1 MLMFRFWNS
10 DHRGSDKTLQ
20 VDQPMLDFAK
30 SVHPWLSTDT
40 SSPRPLKRRRQSS
53 VAIAS
58 QNAAVSPA
66 AKRPR
71 TSDEDPAVDSVSQP
85 QKKVALTPVTEHA
98 ASAAD
103 ASGSVDIEKAKEA
116 IEEQF
121 SLEILLKHD
130 ELRLINQELA
140 KCQVALEQLRRCHL
154 IPYPTTTPTPE
165 QMLNVAN
172 GSGPSLQPKCG
183 DKLPQWA
190 PPFGVTD
197 GPYARHYAKW
207 LIPDPKF
214 DGIQPEMPA
223 HTDPWR
229 RYTIEGRS
237 TRNTSGDFSTVQG
250 KGRPSRGSAGQ
261 KLQALSNGYPPP
273 KDKSGP
279 CVLKRSDGQTVKL
292 VCIDCNR
299 ENFSST
305 QGFINHC
312 RIAHKRDFKSHEEAA
327 VHCGHPIEASE
338 VPAKGA
344 AIEEKSTGSTGSTAP
359 PSGLVHPFTR
369 ANGMTDSEAC
379 FSVVRRIQESME
391 LYRQGLLPGVSPIP
405 TISVKPTRTS
415 TITQS
420 TSGFCPSPDS
430 PHLSRLLQ
438 SRGFGGNLGA
448 LVEDAKTKIDFEP
461 LSSPT
466 DDESE
471 DREMLATPII
481 GAMGRPISSHAAP
494 GMRVP
499 ARAVM
504 APVVTTSRPSS
515 SKGALVHSAPYA
527 TPVPTPTPHCTTRPR
542 PGMVMEMLDVTE
554 LSPNTAISNNA
565 PSLVSDDGEYD
576 DSADS
581 DSASEMDDSIGAE
594 SISDVDEI
602 DIDDDHTGTRTLG
615 HHGPTGPGAGTRVR
629 LGKRTT
635 KEVNF
640 VGPVKEENAKQGHG
654 RDRYREHPLI
664 DMQQA
669 RLSRSGDSE

>member
-10 DHRGSDKTLQ
+10 DHRGSDRTLQ
-20 VDQPMLDFAK
+20 VDRPMLDFAK
-30 SVHPWLSTDT
+30 SVQPWISTDACIT
-40 SSPRPLKRRRQSS
+40 QSPRPLKRRRQSNA
-53 VAIAS
+53 AIAS
-58 QNAAVSPA
+58 QTAPVSSAV
-66 AKRPR
+66 KRPR
-71 TSDEDPAVDSVSQP
+71 TSDEDISADNVGHP
-85 QKKVALTPVTEHA
+85 QKKVALAPVTDAVTPVSTTC
-98 ASAAD
+98 
-103 ASGSVDIEKAKEA
+103 GTLDIERAKEA

-140 KCQVALEQLRRCHL
+140 KCQAALEQLRRCHL
-154 IPYPTTTPTPE
+154 IPYPVATPTPE
-165 QMLNVAN
+165 QMLSVAN
-172 GSGPSLQPKCG
+172 GSGPSLQPGSG

-214 DGIQPEMPA
+214 DGIQFEIPTP
-223 HTDPWR
+223 TDPWR
-229 RYTIEGRS
+229 TRSAVEGRS
-237 TRNTSGDFSTVQG
+237 TRNSFMDLNASQG
-250 KGRPSRGSAGQ
+250 KTRPARGSAGQ

-292 VCIDCNR
+292 VCIDCHR

-327 VHCGHPIEASE
+327 VHCGHPIEAAE
-338 VPAKGA
+338 VPNKGA
-344 AIEEKSTGSTGSTAP
+344 SVEEKPTVSTAP
-359 PSGLVHPFTR
+359 APFGLIHPFTR

-379 FSVVRRIQESME
+379 FSVVRRIQQSME
-391 LYRQGLLPGVSPIP
+391 LYRQGKLPGVISVP
-405 TISVKPTRTS
+405 TISDKSTRASS
-415 TITQS
+415 TTKS
-420 TSGFCPSPDS
+420 SSGFSPSTDS
-430 PHLSRLLQ
+430 PHLSRLLK
-438 SRGFGGNLGA
+438 SRGFNGNLGA
-448 LVEDAKTKIDFEP
+448 LVEDAKTQIDFDQVT
-461 LSSPT
+461 SPT

-471 DREMLATPII
+471 DQEMSMTPTIS
-481 GAMGRPISSHAAP
+481 ALGRPISSQAAT

-515 SKGALVHSAPYA
+515 SKGTLVHPAPYA
-527 TPVPTPTPHCTTRPR
+527 TPVPTPTPHSTTRPR
-542 PGMVMEMLDVTE
+542 SEMAMDEDMLDVTE
-554 LSPNTAISNNA
+554 LSPITAVGNNA

-594 SISDVDEI
+594 SISDVEDI
-602 DIDDDHTGTRTLG
+602 DIDDDHAGARTLR
-615 HHGPTGPGAGTRVR
+615 HHGSTAPGAGTRVR
-629 LGKRTT
+629 LGKGDT
-635 KEVNF
+635 KQVNF
-640 VGPVKEENAKQGHG
+640 VASIKEESTKQSHG
-654 RDRYREHPLI
+654 RGI
-664 DMQQA
+664 DIK
-669 RLSRSGDSE
+669 SIH

>member
-10 DHRGSDKTLQ
+10 DHRGSDRTLQ
-20 VDQPMLDFAK
+20 VDRPMLDFAK
-30 SVHPWLSTDT
+30 SVQPWISADACIPQA
-40 SSPRPLKRRRQSS
+40 PRPLKRRRQSNA
-53 VAIAS
+53 AIAS
-58 QNAAVSPA
+58 QTAPVSSAV
-66 AKRPR
+66 KRPR
-71 TSDEDPAVDSVSQP
+71 TSDEGFSTDNVSHP
-85 QKKVALTPVTEHA
+85 QKKVALAPVTQPA
-98 ASAAD
+98 APVSAACG
-103 ASGSVDIEKAKEA
+103 AADIERVKEA

-154 IPYPTTTPTPE
+154 IPYPVTAPTPE

-172 GSGPSLQPKCG
+172 GSGSSLQPGSG

-214 DGIQPEMPA
+214 DGVQLETPTP
-223 HTDPWR
+223 TDSWR
-229 RYTIEGRS
+229 MRSAVEGRS
-237 TRNTSGDFSTVQG
+237 TRNSFMDLNASQG
-250 KGRPSRGSAGQ
+250 KTRPARGTAGQ

-279 CVLKRSDGQTVKL
+279 CVLKRSDGQIVKL
-292 VCIDCNR
+292 VCIDCHR

-327 VHCGHPIEASE
+327 IHCGHPIEAAE
-338 VPAKGA
+338 VPNKGA
-344 AIEEKSTGSTGSTAP
+344 AVEEKSTGSTAPP

-379 FSVVRRIQESME
+379 FSVVRRIQQSME
-391 LYRQGLLPGVSPIP
+391 LYRQGKLPGVTSVP
-405 TISVKPTRTS
+405 TISDKSTRTS
-415 TITQS
+415 S
-420 TSGFCPSPDS
+420 TTKSSSGFSPSTDS
-430 PHLSRLLQ
+430 PHLSRLLK

-448 LVEDAKTKIDFEP
+448 FIEDAKTQIDFDQV
-461 LSSPT
+461 SSPT

-471 DREMLATPII
+471 DREMSTTPI
-481 GAMGRPISSHAAP
+481 GAFGRPISSQATT

-515 SKGALVHSAPYA
+515 SKGTLVHPAPYA
-527 TPVPTPTPHCTTRPR
+527 TPIPTPTPHSATRPR
-542 PGMVMEMLDVTE
+542 PGMAIDEDMLDVTE
-554 LSPNTAISNNA
+554 LSPNTAVGNNA

-581 DSASEMDDSIGAE
+581 DSASEMDVSIGAE
-594 SISDVDEI
+594 SISDVEDI
-602 DIDDDHTGTRTLG
+602 DIDDDHAGARALR
-615 HHGPTGPGAGTRVR
+615 HHGSTGPGAGTRVR
-629 LGKRTT
+629 LGKSDA
-635 KEVNF
+635 KQVSF
-640 VGPVKEENAKQGHG
+640 VASIKEENTKQGHG
-654 RDRYREHPLI
+654 RGI
-664 DMQQA
+664 DIE
-669 RLSRSGDSE
+669 RIH